1 MEGPMS
7 NPSMGDLLS
16 RIRDALDSSS
26 GRLRMRGEWK
36 TLDGFYRSHQ
46 SYDPS
51 KVVDDDLLR
60 SAEAE
65 LDLLELARAE
75 TDQAARVE
83 DDEKE
88 RRLRADEELLQ
99 RLQAEAKTYSFLIVL
114 SYVLPPLL
122 LLLPSGLLLLAGAV
136 PALVGLAKMRSIE
149 AETEGRVWL
158 VLRSRVDEQL
168 DRVKTLHYV
177 AIGALAL
184 TLLWTFVEM
193 MVSG

>member
-1 MEGPMS
+1 MS
-7 NPSMGDLLS
+7 NPSMGELLT
-16 RIRDALDSSS
+16 RIKEALDSSS
-26 GRLRMRGEWK
+26 ARLRMRSEWK

-46 SYDPS
+46 SYDPD
-51 KVVDDDLLR
+51 KRVDDDLLR

-75 TDQAARVE
+75 TDQAEQVE
-83 DDEKE
+83 DAEKE
-88 RRLRADEELLQ
+88 RRLRTDEELLG

-114 SYVLPPLL
+114 SYILPPLL
-122 LLLPSGLLLLAGAV
+122 LLMPFGLLLLAGAV
-136 PALVGLAKMRSIE
+136 PALLGLAKMRSVE

-177 AIGALAL
+177 ALGALAL
-184 TLLWTFVEM
+184 TVLWTFVEM
-193 MVSG
+193 MASG

>member
-1 MEGPMS
+1 MS
-7 NPSMGDLLS
+7 NPSMGDLLT
-16 RIRDALDSSS
+16 RIKEALDSSS
-26 GRLRMRGEWK
+26 ARLRMRSEWK

-46 SYDPS
+46 SYDRTT
-51 KVVDDDLLR
+51 VVDDDLLR

-75 TDQAARVE
+75 TDQAEKVE

-88 RRLRADEELLQ
+88 RRLRNDEELLE

-122 LLLPSGLLLLAGAV
+122 LLLPFGLLLLAGAM
-136 PALVGLAKMRSIE
+136 PALVGLAKMRAVE

-177 AIGALAL
+177 AIGALLL
-184 TLLWTFVEM
+184 TVVWTFVEM
-193 MVSG
+193 MGSG